1 MKTYSPFLL
10 LVILVGCGQI
20 QSERKDTGLSAMKV
34 QVGTRLSAQEFASH
48 CANKPGTMLSNN
60 TCAYEI
66 YRNTMLDQASATMT
80 ESIDYPLKEIPSG
93 SAVYAVGSVAP
104 ANTVEIL
111 VGGAVHS
118 GVPSAKPVTTS
129 GGMLAYRFRP
139 GQLSR
144 VQLYV
149 YACYDNA
156 LNTVR
161 CVY

>member
-1 MKTYSPFLL
+1 
-10 LVILVGCGQI
+10 
-20 QSERKDTGLSAMKV
+20 MKV
-34 QVGTRLSAQEFASH
+34 QIGAKLTAQEFASH
-48 CANKPGTMLSNN
+48 CANKPGIMLSNN

-66 YRNTMLDQASATMT
+66 YRDTTLDKASASMT
-80 ESIDYPLKEIPSG
+80 ESIDYPLKEIPNG

-111 VGGAVHS
+111 VGGVVHS
-118 GVPSAKPVTTS
+118 GVPSPKPVTTS
-129 GGMLAYRFRP
+129 GGLLAYRFRP
-139 GQLSR
+139 GQVSR

-156 LNTVR
+156 LNIVR